1 MIDEAD
7 LTAEGEL
14 RCPVCIGP
22 AGDDSRRCE
31 RPALPRHRLH
41 LVDGLSHLPAN
52 ESAVAAAADAWI
64 AERLEL
70 APPPPT
76 RGRR

>member
-1 MIDEAD
+1 VIGLRPDD
-7 LTAEGEL
+7 LTEHGEL

-41 LVDGLSHLPAN
+41 LVDGLSHLPGN
-52 ESAVAAAADAWI
+52 EAEVEAGAAAWI
-64 AERLEL
+64 AERVPGL
-70 APPPPT
+70 
-76 RGRR
+76 